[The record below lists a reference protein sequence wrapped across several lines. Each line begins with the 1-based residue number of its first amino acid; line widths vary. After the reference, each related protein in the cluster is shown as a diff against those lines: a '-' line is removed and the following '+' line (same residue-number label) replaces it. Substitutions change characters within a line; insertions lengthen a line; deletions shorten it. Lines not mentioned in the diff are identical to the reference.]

1 MPLNTNL
8 LRPPAAIE
16 FPDQINRL
24 AQFSQIQ
31 NAQNQNALAQY
42 TLAAAQRGENVKSA
56 LDRAYLKAYNPQTGQ
71 IDPSRLRG
79 AVIES
84 QIGSELPAI
93 EKSIA
98 EVEKAQL
105 ARKKEFGEVVNQKL
119 AQSKGLLA
127 NVDSNE
133 GFLAWYDANNADPVL
148 GEYFKSRGM
157 NNQQARAALSAQ
169 LAQPGG
175 LQRLIAISASSLDK
189 LPETLENQQAQ
200 AVLGGRTPTQ
210 PMTAPTTA
218 MVAPIQTAAVPA
230 PAVTA
235 MPAVSGLQSELSAV
249 NNEIARLQSS
259 GSAGLGA
266 VQKRIGEL
274 EQQKARL
281 FTAINQERQ
290 ADTSAL
296 QAQTSAKQ
304 ANIASYKLT
313 STKNGVVKTNVL
325 TGESEF
331 VLGPDGKPM
340 TDIVAAQA
348 AETARSNAE
357 REKADRARL
366 GLEGQRVALQG
377 QANARAAEQIPLQ
390 QAFDTDTKSL
400 VFVDRADIRANPNR
414 YKPVNA
420 EEKLRNIPE
429 TINKGL
435 TGNVASISQIDRAI
449 DAVTKNPSS
458 VGIKGNFPQAILN
471 RADPQGVE
479 TRALITDVG
488 SAKVHDRSG
497 AAVAASE
504 APRLMPF
511 IPQATDDAETVVK
524 KLKQLKTQIET
535 EQSGILDF
543 YSQEQGYKPS
553 LYHKK
558 QDVPTEPAAP
568 AAAKP
573 AAADIGSLPPKVT
586 KDGATYVLQPNGKYI
601 KQ

>member
-1 MPLNTNL
+1 MADYSLALGVKPLQLEDPLTSYG
-8 LRPPAAIE
+8 RFAT
-16 FPDQINRL
+16 
-24 AQFSQIQ
+24 IQ

-42 TLAAAQRGENVKSA
+42 QLAAAQRAEAQQNA
-56 LDRAYLKAYNPQTGQ
+56 LYEQAQMPGFKLDFSNALRYGAPGIAAYKAQREAETQGLQ
-71 IDPSRLRG
+71 AEELRG
-79 AVIES
+79 
-84 QIGSELPAI
+84 
-93 EKSIA
+93 KIA
-98 EVEKAQL
+98 AQPGVMAKTKAETD
-105 ARKKEFGEVVNQKL
+105 RF
-119 AQSKGLLA
+119 
-127 NVDSNE
+127 
-133 GFLAWYDANNADPVL
+133 
-148 GEYFKSRGM
+148 
-157 NNQQARAALSAQ
+157 NQQVVEGQTKALGLGLMQALNNPDDNTLKSVFDRLEATGIPTATLRAEFEAMPDLGKRKQIIQQYALRNPEGRAALEFTSPKPQ
-169 LAQPGG
+169 
-175 LQRLIAISASSLDK
+175 
-189 LPETLENQQAQ
+189 TFN
-200 AVLGGRTPTQ
+200 LGGKEVSYDMNPNSPTYKQEILSQEKTATPGELLGATK
-210 PMTAPTTA
+210 
-218 MVAPIQTAAVPA
+218 
-230 PAVTA
+230 
-235 MPAVSGLQSELSAV
+235 LQSTPE
-249 NNEIARLQSS
+249 
-259 GSAGLGA
+259 
-266 VQKRIGEL
+266 
-274 EQQKARL
+274 
-281 FTAINQERQ
+281 
-290 ADTSAL
+290 
-296 QAQTSAKQ
+296 
-304 ANIASYKLT
+304 
-313 STKNGVVKTNVL
+313 GVVSIDPVTRKA
-325 TGESEF
+325 SF
-331 VLGPDGKPM
+331 VLDDNGKPFK
-340 TDIVAAQA
+340 DVAAAQA
-348 AETARSNAE
+348 AEAKRHAGIMEAQGAARIGQDAQ
-357 REKADRARL
+357 RIA
-366 GLEGQRVALQG
+366 LEGQRVALQG

-449 DAVTKNPSS
+449 EAVTKNPNS

-511 IPQATDDAETVVK
+511 IPQATDNAETVIK

>member
-8 LRPPAAIE
+8 LRAPAAIE
-16 FPDQINRL
+16 FPDQVNRL

-79 AVIES
+79 AVIEA

-127 NVDSNE
+127 NVNSNE

-157 NNQQARAALSAQ
+157 NNEQARAALSAQ

-210 PMTAPTTA
+210 PMTAPTTNNIAPTAPQAQPVANA
-218 MVAPIQTAAVPA
+218 MVAPVQTAAVPP

-235 MPAVSGLQSELSAV
+235 MPAVSGLQGELSKV
-249 NNEIARLQSS
+249 NDEIARLQSS

-290 ADTSAL
+290 ADTSA
-296 QAQTSAKQ
+296 KQ
-304 ANIASYKLT
+304 AKLAAERLAFEQ
-313 STKNGVVKTNVL
+313 STAADFRSSPSGVVRIDKI
-325 TGESEF
+325 TGETRI
-331 VLGPDGKPM
+331 VKDANGKPVM
-340 TDIVAAQA
+340 DVAAAQA
-348 AETARSNAE
+348 AEAARHARVIESQGASKIELE
-357 REKADRARL
+357 RTRAD
-366 GLEGQRVALQG
+366 LERQRVDELKNDKVV
-377 QANARAAEQIPLQ
+377 ANTV
-390 QAFDTDTKSL
+390 TDEAGNVTQY
-400 VFVDRADIRANPNR
+400 NR
-414 YKPVNA
+414 YGVQIGETKKGVGKPSA
-420 EEKLRNIPE
+420 SFTKLRD
-429 TINKGL
+429 
-435 TGNVASISQIDRAI
+435 QRA
-449 DAVTKNPSS
+449 
-458 VGIKGNFPQAILN
+458 QL
-471 RADPQGVE
+471 
-479 TRALITDVG
+479 
-488 SAKVHDRSG
+488 AKDLG
-497 AAVAASE
+497 AAISE
-504 APRLMPF
+504 L
-511 IPQATDDAETVVK
+511 
-524 KLKQLKTQIET
+524 T
-535 EQSGILDF
+535 EI
-543 YSQEQGYKPS
+543 
-553 LYHKK
+553 
-558 QDVPTEPAAP
+558 
-568 AAAKP
+568 
-573 AAADIGSLPPKVT
+573 T
-586 KDGATYVLQPNGKYI
+586 KDGGLIDQSTGSGVGRLVDVGKGFFGGTTPGAIATAKLKPIQDLVLKTIPRFEGPQSDKDTQSYKEAAGQLADPNMPTAIRKEAAKTVLRLMTDRKNQFVTPEMAAEGVGASGGGVKFLGFEP
-601 KQ
+601 